1 MPTSTC
7 LPNPYRISKPDLSL
21 FLQVVHIYC
30 IACIFLSVCLFV
42 SANLYIYIYIYIYIY
57 CLFISFFFMKLIFD
71 VYTDMNYVQRFRL
84 LFGYYHVTLTQGLV
98 LLLLLRIASI
108 IITPMI
114 SHCTNGDMSKH
125 LLFMKFLAKLSFI
138 IIFYQCYLYMSIIII
153 IFIIIVLAFW
163 PLIFTLLLLLWILFM
178 LTLMGVYIMLYHL
191 SYYIKKMI
199 KGK

>member
-1 MPTSTC
+1 
-7 LPNPYRISKPDLSL
+7 
-21 FLQVVHIYC
+21 
-30 IACIFLSVCLFV
+30 
-42 SANLYIYIYIYIYIY
+42 
-57 CLFISFFFMKLIFD
+57 
-71 VYTDMNYVQRFRL
+71 
-84 LFGYYHVTLTQGLV
+84 
-98 LLLLLRIASI
+98 
-108 IITPMI
+108 MI

-125 LLFMKFLAKLSFI
+125 LLFMKFLVKLSFI

-199 KGK
+199 KGKSKINYDNSLVDIIKLLNFEYHCQFVSSIK